1 MNKMLTIF
9 EDQKVVNDQNGNQ
22 KFEDSLKLL
31 ENQNKL
37 KEPPSFA
44 TALPRLPSHYEAM

>member
-1 MNKMLTIF
+1 MLTIF

-44 TALPRLPSHYEAM
+44 TALPRLLSHDEAM